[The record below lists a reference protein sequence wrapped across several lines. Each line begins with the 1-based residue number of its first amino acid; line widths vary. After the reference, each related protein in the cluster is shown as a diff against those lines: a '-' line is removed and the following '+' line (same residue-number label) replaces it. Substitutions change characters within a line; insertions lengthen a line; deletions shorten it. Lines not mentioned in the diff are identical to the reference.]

1 MAPKA
6 DEYFNEAVDLVRC
19 APQFILHPTS
29 SSICLLSRVLT
40 VHRSRPWQCIST
52 GCTTREAYD
61 GVPQL
66 HARGEGA
73 VQNIYKRA
81 IRKREAEAPPPT
93 TAIVLCVCV
102 CTKCTGRQ
110 VRTGSVSVLLPA
122 AVGPCTAGAGATC
135 TVLVKASG
143 GLLAHQM
150 GTCHRSGSEHG
161 SEIASRSREIV
172 SETIRCNFTY
182 TRIASRVKLELEM
195 AIAPGMIPNR
205 QTRREQ
211 SPGAELH

>member
-6 DEYFNEAVDLVRC
+6 DEYFNKAVDLVRC

-81 IRKREAEAPPPT
+81 KRKHARASTKHGPAHPVMST
-93 TAIVLCVCV
+93 TL
-102 CTKCTGRQ
+102 TDEGR
-110 VRTGSVSVLLPA
+110 T
-122 AVGPCTAGAGATC
+122 
-135 TVLVKASG
+135 
-143 GLLAHQM
+143 M
-150 GTCHRSGSEHG
+150 
-161 SEIASRSREIV
+161 
-172 SETIRCNFTY
+172 
-182 TRIASRVKLELEM
+182 
-195 AIAPGMIPNR
+195 
-205 QTRREQ
+205 
-211 SPGAELH
+211 